1 MTLSKTQ
8 QEDDF
13 FPHLGHT
20 LKLALEK
27 HKMSQRE
34 LATRTDT
41 TPAYVSSVINGSRPI
56 SLAFAQKLE
65 YALGYKAEQ
74 WLMQQTIRAL
84 NVHLLTEFD
93 NRPEKEFKIM
103 AKLGELIGYMK
114 QIEMIPP
121 ASRDHL
127 LLHDLRRKLQVSS
140 LTMLPQVYE
149 AGGYPQPPTKRT
161 SLYHL
166 YTWLAICRHLAR
178 TSALETAFDRL
189 KLQSQLPALKTL
201 ALQDAAEQPIQ
212 QIMAPC
218 GISFKLLP
226 PFKEV
231 AVCGYLQKK
240 ANGSLVMLMSDRE
253 EEPENRQASLRHLL
267 VQVIKGKI
275 NGIAVVFNPP
285 RLRRK
290 EQQKKSS

>member
-1 MTLSKTQ
+1 MALSKTQ
-8 QEDDF
+8 QEDDLY
-13 FPHLGHT
+13 PHLGHT
-20 LKLALEK
+20 LKSALEK
-27 HKMSQRE
+27 HNMSQRE

-56 SLAFAQKLE
+56 SLSFAKNLE

-74 WLMQQTIRAL
+74 WLMQQTMRAL
-84 NVHLLTEFD
+84 NVHLLTELD

-103 AKLGELIGYMK
+103 AKLDELIGYMK

-121 ASRDHL
+121 ASRDHQL
-127 LLHDLRRKLQVSS
+127 LLDLRRKLQVSS

-149 AGGYPQPPTKRT
+149 AVGYPQPPTRRT

-178 TSALETAFDRL
+178 TAALETAFDSL

-201 ALQDAAEQPIQ
+201 ALQDAAEE
-212 QIMAPC
+212 QIEQILAPC

-226 PFKEV
+226 PFKEIT
-231 AVCGYLQKK
+231 VCGYLQKK
-240 ANGSLVMLMSDRE
+240 ASGSLVMLMSDRE
-253 EEPENRQASLRHLL
+253 EDPENRQASFRHLL
-267 VQVIKGKI
+267 TQAIKGKI
-275 NGIAVVFNPP
+275 TGIMVVFNPP

-290 EQQKKSS
+290 EQ